1 MNRAYLA
8 AVSTLFL
15 VGCASN
21 AVYEERESL
30 LAEPVDCEVA
40 EEDVAALEAAM
51 PSRGERALSAVQSVT
66 PIGAVS
72 GVVRGSYRD
81 RAAVLTGRTQ
91 GELTARIEEIR
102 ETCGLVEDVDEEPA
116 GEE

>member
-1 MNRAYLA
+1 MRPALLA
-8 AVSTLFL
+8 LTTLF
-15 VGCASN
+15 VAGCAST
-21 AVYEERESL
+21 AVYDERESL

-40 EEDVAALEAAM
+40 EEDIAALEAAM
-51 PSRGERALSAVQSVT
+51 PTRGERALSAVQSVT

-72 GVVRGSYRD
+72 GVLRGSYRD

-102 ETCGLVEDVDEEPA
+102 DTCGLVEAVDEEPA